1 LLVSTF
7 SCAAFPGYF
16 RYCPYFR
23 TRAVF
28 EQAEFVLLPYNYC
41 LRRRHNIERK
51 GNIVIFDEAHNLES
65 VCEESASVSF
75 STTQLSGCIR
85 EAKKALEMVVNDEEI
100 RTRMV
105 CYSDI
110 ILTKKRNIN
119 SNGKIEMITITMHK
133 NI

>member
-1 LLVSTF
+1 LLASIF
-7 SCAAFPGYF
+7 SCAAFPSYF

-28 EQAEFVLLPYNYC
+28 EQAELVLLPYNYVIDPR
-41 LRRRHNIERK
+41 LRRRHNIELK

-85 EAKKALEMVVNDEEI
+85 ETKKALEMLVNDEEEI

-105 CYSDI
+105 CYSDT
-110 ILTKKRNIN
+110 ILTKK
-119 SNGKIEMITITMHK
+119 KH
-133 NI
+133 